1 MPFLPPEPPPAPKNV
16 FVLATPQHMLNKLR
30 WELGQFRKTISDQRE
45 DFAAILDAG
54 YRAFNCAVTAWHCAD
69 WAWGYSDRHIRST
82 LADRFSLT
90 LCGRD
95 RTDREVFFNAICKQS
110 RDLQICRDIANSS
123 KHLRLDKPV
132 ERGFRPEVVYSDGA
146 GGIGY
151 SHFSVMI
158 EDSERGGPTPLD
170 RIFERAF
177 DYWEHL
183 YCAVGYVEPRFV
195 GPRE

>member
-1 MPFLPPEPPPAPKNV
+1 MSFFLPEPPPTPKNV
-16 FVLATPQHMLNKLR
+16 FVLATPQNMLEKLH
-30 WELGQFRKTISDQRE
+30 WELRQFRKTISDQRE

-69 WAWGYSDRHIRST
+69 WAWGYADRHIKST

-90 LCGRD
+90 LSGRD
-95 RTDREVFFNAICKQS
+95 RTDREHFFDAVCKQS

-123 KHLRLDKPV
+123 KHLKLDKPV
-132 ERGFRPEVVYSDGA
+132 ERGFWSEVAYSDGA

-151 SHFSVMI
+151 SHFALMI
-158 EDSERGGPTPLD
+158 EDSERGGQMPLD

-177 DYWEHL
+177 DYWEQL
-183 YCAVGYVEPRFV
+183 YGTIGYTEARYI